1 MSAGPDLTPVLQHA
15 QSADAGL
22 RKQAELQLQ
31 AYQQQDYAGYL
42 VALVSELAND
52 NKPPE
57 TRQIAGLLLKNLM
70 DATDAVLKEGMLTRW
85 ANVDS
90 AVKAKVKHLL
100 LPVLGAQAAPARH
113 TAAIVVAK
121 IAAVELPLRNWPE
134 VVSALLTNMGQPNN
148 SLKQATLQAL
158 GYICEEMG
166 KLEEDI
172 LDQQQI
178 NNVLTAVAQG
188 MRPDEPDSSVRLA
201 ATVAL
206 YNALEFA
213 HSNFDNADERN
224 YIMQCICEGAISPE
238 TRLQEAA
245 FECLVKVAGS
255 YYEKLPMYIQDIFK
269 LSHRAITQGDEEDVA
284 KQAIE
289 FWCTVAEEEIE
300 AQEAVEDGEEA
311 VNHSFIRQALQPLVS
326 MLLDQLTKQEP
337 GQDRDEGI
345 WNLSMAAGTCLGLVA
360 QCVKDE
366 IVSLVM
372 PYVQP
377 NIEKKDNPENWRNRE
392 AATFAFSSILEGPSY
407 ASLAGVVNAGL
418 GFLLNATKDPDP
430 MVRQT
435 TAWTIG
441 RIFQFVHG
449 EEDVGMPPLI
459 NPQNLP
465 GVVKTLLESTRDEP
479 HIAEQICFALSQLAA
494 GFKDSDTSLFSPYFA
509 DIVQAL
515 LQQGERALQMD
526 VQEGARLQLQAFE
539 AINEV
544 VRSASPDTLPL
555 VGQLIQALLDKLA
568 STLRMQVTSSEAKEH
583 QKDLQGLLCGV
594 LQVVI
599 QKLSES
605 DSAKTGLLEKADSIM
620 QALLGVF
627 QCDTTSVHE
636 EAMLA
641 VGALTYVC
649 GQSFTKY
656 MQSFYP
662 VMELGLKNHREVDVC
677 IATVGV
683 LGDIC
688 RAVDTQIAEFSDSI
702 MQVLLQTL
710 SDPTVDRSI
719 KPQILSSFGDI
730 ALAVGDKFETYLA
743 HVLPM
748 LQGAQHLSVEQ
759 QRSGNETLYDYN
771 TQLRLG
777 ILEAYAGIVHA
788 LSNEKIAQYMTG
800 ETPVLLEFIEC
811 IYNDKDNQEDSV
823 TKAAVAL
830 LGDLAITLPQTG
842 QLFSQKPYTIQFVQ
856 EAATSGI
863 SSLTDVATWAQTAIS
878 KAVAQPVGA

>member
-15 QSADAGL
+15 QSADADL

-85 ANVDS
+85 ANVDG

-121 IAAVELPLRNWPE
+121 IAAIELPLRNWPE

-188 MRPDEPDSSVRLA
+188 MRPDEADSSVRLA

-311 VNHSFIRQALQPLVS
+311 VNHSFIRQALQPL
-326 MLLDQLTKQEP
+326 
-337 GQDRDEGI
+337 
-345 WNLSMAAGTCLGLVA
+345 
-360 QCVKDE
+360 
-366 IVSLVM
+366 
-372 PYVQP
+372 P

-494 GFKDSDTSLFSPYFA
+494 GFKDSDTPLFSPYFA

-662 VMELGLKNHREVDVC
+662 VLELGLKNHREVDVC

-688 RAVDTQIAEFSDSI
+688 RAMDTQVAEFSDNI

-743 HVLPM
+743 TV
-748 LQGAQHLSVEQ
+748 S
-759 QRSGNETLYDYN
+759 
-771 TQLRLG
+771 
-777 ILEAYAGIVHA
+777 
-788 LSNEKIAQYMTG
+788 
-800 ETPVLLEFIEC
+800 
-811 IYNDKDNQEDSV
+811 
-823 TKAAVAL
+823 
-830 LGDLAITLPQTG
+830 
-842 QLFSQKPYTIQFVQ
+842 
-856 EAATSGI
+856 
-863 SSLTDVATWAQTAIS
+863 
-878 KAVAQPVGA
+878 

>member
-1 MSAGPDLTPVLQHA
+1 MLQHA
-15 QSADAGL
+15 QSADAAL
-22 RKQAELQLQ
+22 RTQAELQLSR
-31 AYQQQDYAGYL
+31 YQQEDYSGYI

-52 NKPPE
+52 SKPPE
-57 TRQIAGLLLKNLM
+57 TRQIAGLLLKNLL
-70 DATDAVLKEGMLTRW
+70 DATDTGIKEGMLAKW
-85 ANVDS
+85 AGVDNMI
-90 AVKAKVKHLL
+90 KTKIKQNL

-113 TAAIVVAK
+113 TAAIVIAK
-121 IAAVELPLRNWPE
+121 IAAIELPQNNWPE
-134 VVSALLTNMGQPNN
+134 LISSLLSNMGQQNN

-158 GYICEEMG
+158 GYVCEEMA
-166 KLEEDI
+166 KLEDDI

-188 MRPDEPDSSVRLA
+188 MRPDEADSSVRLA

-224 YIMQCICEGAISPE
+224 YIMQCICEGAISPD
-238 TRLQEAA
+238 TRLQESA

-255 YYEKLPMYIQDIFK
+255 YYEKLPVYIQDIFK
-269 LSHRAITQGDEEDVA
+269 LSHRAITQSDEEDVA

-289 FWCTVAEEEIE
+289 FWCTVAEEEID
-300 AQEAVEDGEEA
+300 AQDAAEEGEEA
-311 VNHSFIRQALQPLVS
+311 TNHNFIRQALQPLVS

-345 WNLSMAAGTCLGLVA
+345 WNVSMAAGTCLGLVA

-377 NIEKKDNPENWRNRE
+377 NIEKKDNSEDWRNRE

-407 ASLAGVVNAGL
+407 ASLANVVGSGL
-418 GFLLNATKDPDP
+418 SFLLNATKDPNP

-449 EEDVGMPPLI
+449 EEDVGMSPLI
-459 NPQNLP
+459 NQQNLP

-479 HIAEQICFALSQLAA
+479 YIAEQICYALSQLAA
-494 GFKDSDTSLFSPYFA
+494 GFKHSEQNLFTPYFA
-509 DIVQAL
+509 DAIQAL

-526 VQEGARLQLQAFE
+526 VQEGSRLQLQAFE

-544 VRSASPDTLPL
+544 VRSASTDTLPL
-555 VGQLIQALLDKLA
+555 VGQLIPALLDKLA
-568 STLRMQVTSSEAKEH
+568 STLRMQVNSTEAKEH
-583 QKDLQGLLCGV
+583 QSELQGLLCGV

-605 DSAKTGLLEKADSIM
+605 DTSKTGLLEKADPIM

-627 QCDTTSVHE
+627 QCHGSSVHE
-636 EAMLA
+636 EGMLA
-641 VGALTYVC
+641 VGALTYIC

-662 VMELGLKNHREVDVC
+662 VLEQGLKNHREVEVC

-688 RAVDTQIAEFSDSI
+688 RAMDTQVGEYSDRI

-710 SDPTVDRSI
+710 SDPTVDRTI

-730 ALAVGDKFETYLA
+730 ALSVNNKFETYLS

-748 LQGAQHLSVEQ
+748 LKGAQHLSVEQ
-759 QRSGNETLYDYN
+759 QRGNNEALYDYN
-771 TQLRLG
+771 TTLRQG
-777 ILEAYAGIVHA
+777 ILEAYAGIMHA
-788 LSNEKIAQYMTG
+788 LPNDKMAQWLAP
-800 ETPVLLEFIEC
+800 ETPTLLEFIEY
-811 IYNDKDNQEDSV
+811 IYNDKENQDDGV

-830 LGDLAITLPQTG
+830 LGDLASTLPHVG
-842 QLFSQKPYTIQFVQ
+842 QLFTQKPYTIQFVQ

-863 SSLTDVATWAQTAIS
+863 SSLTDTATWAQTAI
-878 KAVAQPVGA
+878 KQAVAQPVGA